1 MRQQQLEKEVLE
13 LREEIAKLHAE
24 IDNLQA
30 PRTIVDILGRETF
43 DHMIEL
49 YPSFREDGRPT
60 TPLMPASE
68 VMWSAVRMM
77 RHIEQQRE
85 DAMYRAVESGSDF
98 EGYADLYARHQRA
111 TNALAEYAMRS
122 IEEYEA

>member
-1 MRQQQLEKEVLE
+1 MKTAQDYEAE
-13 LREEIAKLHAE
+13 LAQLHAE

-77 RHIEQQRE
+77 RHIEQQRD
-85 DAMYRAVESGSDF
+85 DAMYRSVEAGAD
-98 EGYADLYARHQRA
+98 YADLYARLERA

-122 IEEYEA
+122 IEEYDQ